1 MPIPNVRN
9 IIMPS
14 ATRAHARPKVI
25 LGETDAERLSA
36 LALQMEPSAPF
47 AAGLLLG
54 EIDRAEI
61 QPDAIVPADVVQ
73 MHSTVA
79 FIDETHG
86 KRRTVLLVF
95 PNEADIGAGKISVVT
110 PVGAGLIGLTAGDE
124 ILWPNRDGQER
135 SLRILRATPP
145 VRLTL

>member
-1 MPIPNVRN
+1 
-9 IIMPS
+9 MPS
-14 ATRAHARPKVI
+14 AAAARPRVI

-47 AAGLLLG
+47 AAGLLLA

-61 QPDAIVPADVVQ
+61 QPDALVAADVVR

-79 FIDETHG
+79 FIDEAHG

-95 PNEADIGAGKISVVT
+95 PNEADIAAGKISVVT

-124 ILWPNRDGQER
+124 IQWPNREGRER
-135 SLRILRATPP
+135 ALKILRARPP
-145 VRLTL
+145 VRLAL

>member
-1 MPIPNVRN
+1 
-9 IIMPS
+9 MPS
-14 ATRAHARPKVI
+14 AALARPKVI

-36 LALQMEPSAPF
+36 LALQMEATAPF

-61 QPDAIVPADVVQ
+61 QPDAVVPADVVR

-79 FIDETHG
+79 FLDEAHG

-95 PNEADIGAGKISVVT
+95 PNEADIATGKISVVT
-110 PVGAGLIGLTAGDE
+110 PVGAGLIGLSAGDE
-124 ILWPNRDGQER
+124 ILWPNREGRER
-135 SLRILRATPP
+135 SLKILRATPP
-145 VRLTL
+145 GRLAL